1 MGKSSIDG
9 GFSNVPSILTRQT
22 LYSTADRSD
31 RIYPPPCFAPEPII
45 HRCKNPMSQVGV
57 PKPKKQTSSTCL
69 WYPMVWGAR
78 APPIAGYCHHVFY
91 FTLFSQHF
99 HSKKASQSPS
109 RPPSTAFFRIC
120 RPVGTGAQ
128 GTRGFC
134 RTGQSPAVEPCTW
147 APQSFLGAG
156 LQASDFIGCS
166 SEKSLGI
173 GPMRPTNRVTCRLNI
188 EKMSIWVPN
197 QNGGIYAVPVAFWG
211 IFDIS

>member
-1 MGKSSIDG
+1 
-9 GFSNVPSILTRQT
+9 
-22 LYSTADRSD
+22 
-31 RIYPPPCFAPEPII
+31 
-45 HRCKNPMSQVGV
+45 
-57 PKPKKQTSSTCL
+57 
-69 WYPMVWGAR
+69 MVWGAR

-134 RTGQSPAVEPCTW
+134 RTGQSPAVEPCTR

-188 EKMSIWVPN
+188 EKSPFESQTKTVEYMRFPWHFGESLTSHRCLLC
-197 QNGGIYAVPVAFWG
+197 G
-211 IFDIS
+211 